1 MSYWQNKVV
10 MITGVC
16 GLIGAPLAKM
26 LRDNGANVIGVDTD
40 YPGCLRHYKL
50 HSDQHVDILE
60 FGGRYDLPPYINEE
74 MPVHRLDITDRDM
87 VRIAV
92 ARSNPDVIFHMAAV
106 SHVEKSRSLGAVTI
120 DVNVGGVLNVLEAAR
135 VQGARVIVPSSNHVY
150 GHQDAAPTTEDA
162 PLRQMD
168 TYSVSKIMAD
178 YLSRA
183 YAHNYQTDVVVVRNT
198 NCYGPFDPH
207 EDHIVP
213 STVFSLLRGNPPV
226 IRSEGTVK
234 KSFLYVDD
242 VCRSYMIAAKYGQS
256 GKAYNV
262 ADNQSYS
269 AKDMVD
275 MIRDIMPE
283 GRSVPHVEV
292 LCEQSDQSDEY
303 LDSSRIR
310 ELGWEPHETLRSGLE
325 KAIDGLRQLQTE
337 SVPSIP

>member
-26 LRDNGANVIGVDTD
+26 LRDDGANVIGVDTD
-40 YPGCLRHYKL
+40 YPGCLRHYHL
-50 HSDQHVDILE
+50 HD
-60 FGGRYDLPPYINEE
+60 GA
-74 MPVHRLDITDRDM
+74 MPVHRVDITARDM
-87 VRIAV
+87 VRTAV
-92 ARSNPDVIFHMAAV
+92 ARANPDVIFHMAAV

-120 DVNVGGVLNVLEAAR
+120 DVNVGGVLNILEAAR

-150 GHQDAAPTTEDA
+150 GPQDVTPTTEDS

-183 YAHNYQTDVVVVRNT
+183 YAHNYQTDVVVIRNT

-213 STVFSLLRGNPPV
+213 STVFSLLRGTPPV

-242 VCRSYMIAAKYGQS
+242 VCRSYMIAAEHGQS

-275 MIRDIMPE
+275 MIRDIMLE
-283 GRSVPHVEV
+283 GRSIPHVQV
-292 LCEQSDQSDEY
+292 LCKQSDQSDEY
-303 LDSSRIR
+303 LDSSLIR
-310 ELGWEPHETLRSGLE
+310 ELGWEPQETLRSGLE
-325 KAIDGLRQLQTE
+325 KAIEGLRQLQKEGVLSTR
-337 SVPSIP
+337 